1 MMIKESMHQE
11 DLIITCVYVP
21 NIGASKN
28 MKQKVAELES
38 PFVPFTKFGNLCLVF
53 VSSNIFCLYSSGV

>member
-28 MKQKVAELES
+28 MKQKVAELETS
-38 PFVPFTKFGNLCLVF
+38 FVPFTKFGNLCLVF
-53 VSSNIFCLYSSGV
+53 VS